1 MITTQMK
8 KAASVA
14 APATR
19 VDSGTSKNLNPQTR
33 LAQFLDS
40 FALLLAIAA
49 SLTGMGGLFP
59 VSLLLNTAALAA
71 LALNGRMNREI
82 NTIVAL
88 VHWIAARSGAWP
100 DPACVGIRGC
110 KRLGPARRA
119 AQAMATGRDRPRVS
133 DHGRRSDHLPARRA
147 ARVHPLASHE
157 GRSQVSGVLLPTAR
171 TEEERRAIRD
181 WVEWN
186 RVMCRAQRPY
196 RPSDAWY
203 YGDGV
208 PRNASGQPYEPLEW
222 KGLQA

>member
-1 MITTQMK
+1 MRSPLLDETTLLTVLC
-8 KAASVA
+8 AALLASGGVF
-14 APATR
+14 AP
-19 VDSGTSKNLNPQTR
+19 
-33 LAQFLDS
+33 
-40 FALLLAIAA
+40 ALLLLAVA
-49 SLTGMGGLFP
+49 
-59 VSLLLNTAALAA
+59 LLL

-82 NTIVAL
+82 NTIIAL
-88 VHWIAARSGAWP
+88 VHRIAARSGSRSDSP
-100 DPACVGIRGC
+100 RIGIRGC
-110 KRLGPARRA
+110 KRLGPARGA

-133 DHGRRSDHLPARRA
+133 DHGRRSDHLQARRA

-222 KGLQA
+222 KGIQA